1 MTLPCCSSKELW
13 LDHIHPPFR
22 SLSCSTGNFILQRF
36 VVKRSR
42 DFVISQSLVCRAN
55 VRNLPE
61 KNAKYAGRKSS
72 GSLASVRLALQA
84 ESDIDKA
91 LNSFLG
97 KLSPKEQTVLLKE
110 QRDWRCALRIFRWIK
125 SQKDYVPNVIHYNV
139 VLRFLGRAQQ
149 WDELRLCWIEMAKDR
164 VFPTNNT
171 YGMLIDVYGK
181 AGLLHESLL
190 WVKHMK
196 IRGIFPDEVTM
207 NTVLQVLKDAGEFD
221 RAVCFYKDWCMGRVQ
236 VENLDFESVDLES
249 VNAPMSLKHFLSTEL
264 FKAGGRLPPSKV
276 LSSDEQ
282 GLIRKPR
289 MAATY
294 NTLIDLYGKAGR
306 LEDASNSFAEMLKSG
321 VEPDTVTFN
330 TMIHICGSHG
340 NLSES
345 VSLLNKMEEKGFKPD
360 TKTYNIFL
368 SLYND
373 VGDMESVF
381 KSYRR
386 IKDSGLYPDTVTYRT
401 MLHILCKQKM
411 VEEVDSVL
419 KEMERAN
426 KDVDQQSLPLVMEMY
441 INEGLL
447 EKAKLFFDKHCTREG
462 ISSKN
467 YAAIMNVYAERGLWS
482 EAEAIFFQKRDSTQ
496 RKDLVEYNVMI
507 KAYGKAGLYDKALS
521 IFGSMRSCGTWP
533 DECTYNSLIQMLA
546 GGELSD
552 NAKDLLDKMVEAR
565 MRPRCETFSS
575 VIASFVRS
583 GRLSEAAEIHQEMQK
598 IGVEANHV
606 IYGALINGFAEI
618 GKVEEAF
625 RYFRMM
631 EVSGIPANQ
640 IVLTSL
646 IKAYSKVG
654 FWKEAQQIYGKM
666 KDLDGGPDIIASN
679 SMISLYSDLG
689 MVHEAESIFNA
700 MKEKGLAD
708 GVSFAI
714 MMHLYKNMG
723 MLDEAINVAQ
733 EMQESALLTDCTS
746 FNSVLTSYATNG
758 QLRECGELLHQ
769 MLSRKLL
776 PDRTSFK
783 IIFTVL
789 KKGGIPTEAVTQLQ
803 TAYEDGKPYSRQAI
817 VTLVFSVVGMHAVAL
832 ESCEAFANAKVS
844 LDSYAYNVAIYTYGA
859 SGDIDRA
866 LTLYMR
872 MQDEGLEPDIVT
884 YINLVGC
891 YGKAGLVEGVKRV
904 FGQMNCGEIELNES
918 LFHAIIDAYKDAGR
932 HDLAKLV
939 DQELRF
945 SFSEEEVIEPVKLD
959 LEDS

>member
-13 LDHIHPPFR
+13 LAHIHPSFR
-22 SLSCSTGNFILQRF
+22 SEIFFT
-36 VVKRSR
+36 
-42 DFVISQSLVCRAN
+42 
-55 VRNLPE
+55 
-61 KNAKYAGRKSS
+61 
-72 GSLASVRLALQA
+72 
-84 ESDIDKA
+84 
-91 LNSFLG
+91 G

-110 QRDWRCALRIFRWIK
+110 QRDWRCAIRIFRWIK

-139 VLRFLGRAQQ
+139 VLRILGRAQQ
-149 WDELRLCWIEMAKDR
+149 WDELRLCWIEMARDR

-221 RAVCFYKDWCMGRVQ
+221 RAYRFYKDWCMGRVQ
-236 VENLDFESVDLES
+236 LENLEFESVDLDS
-249 VNAPMSLKHFLSTEL
+249 VMAPMSLKHFLSTEL
-264 FKAGGRLPPSKV
+264 FKAGERIPPSKI

-282 GLIRKPR
+282 GSNRKPR
-289 MAATY
+289 MVATY

-306 LEDASNSFAEMLKSG
+306 LEDASDAFAEMLRLG

-340 NLSES
+340 HLSES

-373 VGDMESVF
+373 AGDIEAVF
-381 KSYRR
+381 KSYRK
-386 IKDSGLYPDTVTYRT
+386 IKESGLYPDTITYRT
-401 MLHILCKQKM
+401 MVQILCKRKM
-411 VEEVDSVL
+411 VEEVDNVL
-419 KEMERAN
+419 EEIERAHI
-426 KDVDQQSLPLVMEMY
+426 DVDQQLLPLVMDLY

-467 YAAIMNVYAERGLWS
+467 YAAIMDVYAERGLWS
-482 EAEAIFFQKRDSTQ
+482 EAEAIFFQKRDSSQ

-507 KAYGKAGLYDKALS
+507 KAYGKARLYDKALS
-521 IFGSMRSCGTWP
+521 VFGSMRSSGTWP

-546 GGELSD
+546 GGELPD
-552 NAKDLLDKMVEAR
+552 NAKDLLGKMVEAG
-565 MRPRCETFSS
+565 MRPRCETFS
-575 VIASFVRS
+575 VIIASFARS
-583 GRLSEAAEIHQEMQK
+583 GQISDAVEILQEMLRV
-598 IGVEANHV
+598 GVEPNHV
-606 IYGALINGFAEI
+606 IYGALINAFAET
-618 GKVEEAF
+618 GKVDEAF

-631 EVSGIPANQ
+631 EESGIPANQ

-646 IKAYSKVG
+646 IKAYNKVG
-654 FWKEAQQIYGKM
+654 FWKEAQKIYGKM
-666 KDLDGGPDIIASN
+666 KDLEGGPDIIASN
-679 SMISLYSDLG
+679 SMINLYSDLG
-689 MVHEAESIFNA
+689 MIQEAESIFNA
-700 MKEKGLAD
+700 LKQKGLAD
-708 GVSFAI
+708 GISFAT
-714 MMHLYKNMG
+714 MMHLYKSMG
-723 MLDEAINVAQ
+723 MLDEAINIAE
-733 EMQESALLTDCTS
+733 EMQESGLLIDSTS

-776 PDRTSFK
+776 PDWTSFK
-783 IIFTVL
+783 IMFIVL

-803 TAYEDGKPYSRQAI
+803 TAYEDGNPFARQAI
-817 VTLVFSVVGMHAVAL
+817 ITLVFSVVGLHTEAL
-832 ESCEAFANAKVS
+832 ESCEAFAKAKVAF
-844 LDSYAYNVAIYTYGA
+844 DSYAYNVAIYTYGA
-859 SGDIDRA
+859 SGDVDKA
-866 LTLYMR
+866 LTMYMR
-872 MQDEGLEPDIVT
+872 MQDEGVAPDIVT

-904 FGQMNCGEIELNES
+904 YGQMNYGEIELNES

-932 HDLAKLV
+932 HDLAELV
-939 DQELRF
+939 DQEMRF
-945 SFSEEEVIEPVKLD
+945 SFPEEEATESVNFDV
-959 LEDS
+959 EDS